1 MPKDPHITGGIRHDW
16 ATIEHEYLTDPDAT
30 LRKLADKY
38 GVSRNAIYKKSKAE
52 GWFATRKKTQAKA
65 VAKAVAKTTNKM
77 AAELSEEADFLKLLK
92 GHVGKMLNDT
102 QQYQRHLVE
111 TKVFDEDGGMTIT
124 TEEKHFD
131 KFDSKA
137 MKDTMQILT
146 MMESMTRSLY
156 NIQKAERI
164 ERTQI
169 ERERLEIE
177 KERLALERERN
188 ALRNGNLDA
197 DEGRYGV
204 VMMPEVLSDE

>member
-1 MPKDPHITGGIRHDW
+1 MPKNQKKTGRQNYDW
-16 ATIEHEYLTDPDAT
+16 ATIKHDYVTNPDMS
-30 LRKLADKY
+30 LRKIAAKY
-38 GVSRNAIYKKSKAE
+38 GIRLDTVAQKSKAE
-52 GWFATRKKTQAKA
+52 GWFATRKEHQTKVVTKAIARTGELQAR
-65 VAKAVAKTTNKM
+65 
-77 AAELSEEADFLKLLK
+77 ELSQEADFLERMK
-92 GHVGKMLNDT
+92 GHMEKMLKDDL
-102 QQYQRHLVE
+102 QYQRHLVE
-111 TKVFDEDGGMTIT
+111 TKTFDEDGGMTIT
-124 TEEKHFD
+124 TEEKLYN

-169 ERERLEIE
+169 ERERLELE

-197 DEGRYGV
+197 DKGRYGV